1 MEYFSTRG
9 GEKVSAS
16 LAIQEGLAPDGGL
29 YVPAR
34 FPAYSIEEICDKSYV
49 EMAAGIF
56 SLYLREFSPE
66 QIAEAAVNAYLPNFP
81 KAVAPCVGLGDTGVL
96 ELWHGPTAAFK
107 DMALQVLPR
116 LMKLAGSRCG
126 NDRELVVLTATSGD
140 TGKAALEGFKDVP
153 GVKIIVF
160 YPKDGVSATQEL
172 QMRTTGGSN
181 TYVIGVEGNFDDCQ
195 TGVKALFADAGLN
208 RQLAENGKQFTSA
221 NSINW
226 GRLLPQ
232 IVYYYYGYSQMCRAG
247 RVELGA
253 PIDIAVPTGNFG
265 NILAAW
271 YAKKMGLPVHRLLCA
286 SNENDVLTEVL
297 TTGVYNSRRPLL
309 KTTSPSMDILV
320 SSNFE
325 RFLFDLSGNN
335 AEMTAQW
342 FRDLR
347 ESGRFTVEPPILA
360 AMQEAVYGGKA
371 DSAQAAA
378 TIKKVYDEY
387 GYLLDPHTAVGYT
400 VVEEY
405 WRSHGREYPVL
416 LASTA
421 NPYKFSQAVL
431 EALGL
436 HVENVR
442 ETDMPQLLE
451 DHTGVPIPESLRQIA
466 SLPVRH
472 NRFCAKDKMR
482 DTVTDILRLA

>member
-9 GEKVSAS
+9 GDKVSAAV
-16 LAIQEGLAPDGGL
+16 AIQEGLAPDGGL
-29 YVPAR
+29 YVPER
-34 FPAYSIEEICDKSYV
+34 FPAYPIEGIGEKSYV
-49 EMAAGIF
+49 EIAAGIF
-56 SLYLREFSPE
+56 ALYLRQFSPE
-66 QIAEAAVNAYLPNFP
+66 QIAEAVAGAYLPHFP
-81 KAVAPCVGLGDTGVL
+81 EDVAPCVSVGDMHIL

-107 DMALQVLPR
+107 DMALQALPR
-116 LMKLAGSRCG
+116 LMKLAGACCG
-126 NDRELVVLTATSGD
+126 NDKELVVLTATSGD

-172 QMRTTGGSN
+172 QMRTTGGQN

-195 TGVKALFADAGLN
+195 SGVKALFADAELN
-208 RQLAENGKQFTSA
+208 VLLSMNDKQFTSA

-232 IVYYYYGYSQMCRAG
+232 IVYYYYGYRQLYRAG
-247 RVELGA
+247 RIELGD

-286 SNENDVLTEVL
+286 SNENDVLTKVL
-297 TTGVYNSRRPLL
+297 ETGVYNSCRPLL

-325 RFLFDLSGNN
+325 RFLFDISGNDATLVN
-335 AEMTAQW
+335 KW
-342 FRDLR
+342 FRELQ
-347 ESGRFTVEPPILA
+347 ETGQFSLEPHILSA
-360 AMQEAVYGGKA
+360 VQKAMSGGKA
-371 DSAQAAA
+371 DSAQAAV
-378 TIKKVYDEY
+378 TIKRVYEQY

-400 VVEEY
+400 VAEEY
-405 WRSHGREYPVL
+405 LQAHSRQYPLL

-431 EALGL
+431 SALDRPIDQ
-436 HVENVR
+436 VA

-451 DHTGVPIPESLRQIA
+451 DYTHVPIPESLRQIA
-466 SLPVRH
+466 FLPIRH
-472 NRFCAKDKMR
+472 NRFCAKNEMR
-482 DTVTDILRLA
+482 DTVKHILDLA